1 MGIITFLTDR
11 EDATLVTPE
20 VKPYFEAFEDF
31 LRELQGHDVTAIAMV
46 ALCSDEDTH
55 DVVSNWHCGPFEMA
69 AAAGVL
75 QLHAGFMYNDANA
88 NEEEGEE
95 E

>member
-1 MGIITFLTDR
+1 M
-11 EDATLVTPE
+11 ATPE
-20 VKPYFEAFEDF
+20 TRPYFEAFEDF
-31 LRELQGHDVTAIAMV
+31 LRELQEHDVTAICMV

-55 DVVSNWHCGPFEMA
+55 DVVANWHCGPFEMA

-75 QLHAGFMYNDANA
+75 QLHAGMMYNDANK
-88 NEEEGEE
+88 EEGEE